1 MNTRK
6 KENALLDAQNNYYI
20 DTIQNNLSYDKEPT
34 NSIDYCHYDSLA
46 MVELGKLFANAM
58 LSFDVLH

>member
-1 MNTRK
+1 MKMLFWMRK
-6 KENALLDAQNNYYI
+6 I
-20 DTIQNNLSYDKEPT
+20 ITISIQFKIISHMIKNPLIC
-34 NSIDYCHYDSLA
+34 IDYCHYDSLA